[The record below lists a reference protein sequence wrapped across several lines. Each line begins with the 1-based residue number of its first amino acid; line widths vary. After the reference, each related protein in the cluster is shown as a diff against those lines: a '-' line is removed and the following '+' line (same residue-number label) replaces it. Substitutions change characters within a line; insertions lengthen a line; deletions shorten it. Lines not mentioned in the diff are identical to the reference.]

1 MVKVSNSS
9 ITTAEKEKCLAVV
22 KKHAP
27 EVAASE
33 IAMDTSE
40 SHSATTDNASHTQ
53 LLDHSQSVHISRD
66 IIDLTEDANKKSV
79 VTSQTDGTSCTD
91 AVKNIDGTDVKIESL
106 VKSEIMS
113 TQTDSEVVKTE
124 NASRKS
130 ESCSQVSVAMETE
143 TTANAVVTTAAP
155 TDITKPLT
163 IETKFTASPGPSSES
178 TDTASEVG
186 SCFSSPSSS
195 TLGTSA
201 QNSPNV
207 PVCDKPPGK

>member
-27 EVAASE
+27 EVS
-33 IAMDTSE
+33 MDTSE
-40 SHSATTDNASHTQ
+40 SHSTTSDNASHTQ
-53 LLDHSQSVHISRD
+53 LLDHSHSVHITTG

-79 VTSQTDGTSCTD
+79 VTSQTDGTDT
-91 AVKNIDGTDVKIESL
+91 VKNNDGTDVKIESL
-106 VKSEIMS
+106 VKSEIVS

-124 NASRKS
+124 NVSRKR
-130 ESCSQVSVAMETE
+130 ESSSCLSVAMETE
-143 TTANAVVTTAAP
+143 TTANAVVTTATP
-155 TDITKPLT
+155 TDVTKPLT

-207 PVCDKPPGK
+207 PICDKPPGK